1 MKITEEIFDEID
13 VVVTESQI
21 EVFES
26 MCNAYDKAYD
36 ILEYC
41 STDETDI
48 NMFSIVQEATVS
60 DNEDESEPDAE
71 AKKKKKQGN
80 ILSRILDAIV
90 GFFKMIGS
98 AIANLFKKVKEG
110 VTDKLRKLSKK
121 NDSECAAVQEII
133 EETPAEKKIETV
145 ATNFEQKIE
154 LKEELTDNSKSKEDK
169 EAERKDAVKGSSS
182 NKTKIVVK
190 EKKIKTHIKF
200 DAWINFLE
208 YANEWS
214 QKVVNTVSNIVS
226 KADVK
231 SAIVNRPTR
240 SIQGKSKYDLK
251 NIYVDGSYEKVQG
264 KLADFVGDIKG
275 GKEVRQAR
283 LKNQAMFSGFCK
295 KYPVSEVADNID
307 KINEL
312 LKKNIESSKKAYEQ
326 FDKLKKVCDSDAHD
340 PVFHKLAKDVTKI
353 HTELANIAGVT
364 VALAKYI
371 GMELNLYDSM
381 LAVIIP
387 LFDDAEKKA
396 KELEAESRTIY
407 VVKKDEDKKDEE
419 K

>member
-13 VVVTESQI
+13 IVVTESQI

-41 STDETDI
+41 SADETDI

-60 DNEDESEPDAE
+60 DNDDESEPDAE
-71 AKKKKKQGN
+71 VKKKKKQSN

-98 AIANLFKKVKEG
+98 AIASLFKKVKEG

-133 EETPAEKKIETV
+133 EETSAEKKIDTV

-169 EAERKDAVKGSSS
+169 EAERKGTSS
-182 NKTKIVVK
+182 NKTNIVVK

-200 DAWINFLE
+200 DAWISFLE

-214 QKVVNTVSNIVS
+214 QKVVDTVSSIAS

-240 SIQGKSKYDLK
+240 SIQGKNQYGIK
-251 NIYVDGSYEKVQG
+251 NSYVDGSYEKVQG

-283 LKNQAMFSGFCK
+283 LKHQTMFTGFCK
-295 KYPVSEVADNID
+295 KYSVSEVADNID

-312 LKKNIESSKKAYEQ
+312 LKKNIESSKKAYEM

-340 PVFHKLAKDVTKI
+340 EFFHKLAKDVTKI

-381 LAVIIP
+381 LTIIIP

-407 VVKKDEDKKDEE
+407 VAKKDEKK
-419 K
+419 